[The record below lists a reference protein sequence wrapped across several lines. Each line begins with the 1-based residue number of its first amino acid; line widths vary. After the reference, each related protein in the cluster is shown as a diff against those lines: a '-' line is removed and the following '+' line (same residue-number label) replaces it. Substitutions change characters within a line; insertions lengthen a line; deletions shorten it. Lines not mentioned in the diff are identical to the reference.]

1 MMQLAYDLTDTVE
14 IGGIDHDIDLSFD
27 NVLRI
32 LDLISDKEING
43 EVMVTV
49 SLELFFGVCFL
60 IDVEKQAAILKQ
72 VLSDVVGVSD
82 NEEENLDVEGNP
94 MPKNSPDE
102 GKVYDLKQDANYIY
116 ASFMQDY
123 QIDLIEQQ
131 GKLHWH
137 KFNALLAGLK
147 DDTKFRNVIEIR
159 QSELP
164 SGKGSGKQREQ
175 MKKMKKLYKLKDES

>member
-1 MMQLAYDLTDTVE
+1 MQFAYDLTDTVE
-14 IGGIDHDIDLSFD
+14 IGGIDNDIDLSFEHVISIRD
-27 NVLRI
+27 I
-32 LDLISDKEING
+32 ISDKEING
-43 EVMVTV
+43 EVMLTV
-49 SLELFFGVCFL
+49 YLELFFGVCFL
-60 IDVEKQAAILKQ
+60 IDVEKQAAILRQ
-72 VLSDVVGVSD
+72 VLSNVVGVSD
-82 NEEENLDVEGNP
+82 KGEENLDIEGNP
-94 MPKNSPDE
+94 MPKDSPDE
-102 GKVYDLKQDANYIY
+102 DKVYDLKQDANYIY

-137 KFNALLAGLK
+137 KFNALLVGLK

-175 MKKMKKLYKLKDES
+175 MKKMKKMYKLKDES